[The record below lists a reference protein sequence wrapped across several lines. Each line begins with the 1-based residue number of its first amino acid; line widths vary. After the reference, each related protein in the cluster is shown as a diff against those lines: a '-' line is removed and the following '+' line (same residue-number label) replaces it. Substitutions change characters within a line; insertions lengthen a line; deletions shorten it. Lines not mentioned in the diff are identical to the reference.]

1 MTIYEHKQD
10 ARGGAFQAQT
20 VRDLKHV
27 ECWLVMHAVHFVQVS
42 AVATG

>member
-1 MTIYEHKQD
+1 MTIYEHKQA
-10 ARGGAFQAQT
+10 ARGGAFQSAE

-27 ECWLVMHAVHFVQVS
+27 ECWLVMRAMYIVQVS